1 MTEPSQPQPDV
12 VSYSRLLDRAMR
24 ILGQRDHSR
33 AELARKLQQ
42 SAQRA
47 AWAQK
52 KEPEIVTEAL
62 LEQVLNWCQE
72 SGWLNDERFTERFIQ
87 SRSRK
92 GFGSQRVRL
101 ELAQKGIDRESI
113 DLAMEETEVDWAVCA
128 AQLAERKFGYP
139 LPTEWKE
146 KAKVLR
152 YLQSKG
158 FMTEDIQSVF
168 RNFDG

>member
-1 MTEPSQPQPDV
+1 MTEPSQPQPNV

-62 LEQVLNWCQE
+62 L
-72 SGWLNDERFTERFIQ
+72 
-87 SRSRK
+87 
-92 GFGSQRVRL
+92 
-101 ELAQKGIDRESI
+101 
-113 DLAMEETEVDWAVCA
+113 
-128 AQLAERKFGYP
+128 
-139 LPTEWKE
+139 
-146 KAKVLR
+146 
-152 YLQSKG
+152 
-158 FMTEDIQSVF
+158 
-168 RNFDG
+168 